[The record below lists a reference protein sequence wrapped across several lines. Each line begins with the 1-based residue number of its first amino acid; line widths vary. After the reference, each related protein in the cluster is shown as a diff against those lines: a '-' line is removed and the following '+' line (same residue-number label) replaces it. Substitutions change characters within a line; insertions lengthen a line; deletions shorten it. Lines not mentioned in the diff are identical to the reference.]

1 MTTVSKK
8 TILITGASKGIGKA
22 IALSLASGG
31 ANLGLVARSKN
42 ELQQLQTEIISKGGV
57 AEIYTGSVA
66 DEAFVNNTVKDMQ
79 QQFGKID
86 VMINNAGYGV
96 FGLAENISVS
106 DWDDLFATNTKGTF
120 LFCKALIPHMKANNG
135 GHIINIASDVAKRVF
150 SGGSLYCASKYAQ
163 DAFSAAIRKELRPF
177 KIKVSVVYSGL
188 VDSFFHAEKEGDA
201 AHENWLKNQDMANAV
216 EYIITQPQHVVID
229 ELMIH
234 PLEQEY

>member
-1 MTTVSKK
+1 MTNITGK
-8 TILITGASKGIGKA
+8 TIIITGASKGIGRA
-22 IALSLASGG
+22 IALSMASMHV
-31 ANLGLVARSKN
+31 NLGLVARGRE
-42 ELQQLQTEIISKGGV
+42 ELELLQKEIIENGSK
-57 AEIYTGSVA
+57 AEVFAGSVA
-66 DEAFVNNTVKDMQ
+66 DEPFVNGVIQTMLQK
-79 QQFGKID
+79 FGKID
-86 VMINNAGYGV
+86 VMINNAGYGI
-96 FGLAENISVS
+96 FGNAETISAS

-120 LFCKALIPHMKANNG
+120 LFCKAVIPAMKKNEE

-201 AHENWLKNQDMANAV
+201 SHENWLKNQDMANAV
-216 EYIITQPQHVVID
+216 QYIISQPKHVVID